1 MSAVASQSGQSAA
14 LRFAR
19 GINVGLAVFLVLY
32 GTIAVLQPGY
42 FEVEGFLNF
51 LRRAAPLIILACG
64 QLFVIA
70 GGGFDLSMGSL
81 VTSNCAATCLTW
93 ATAVPM
99 TPGSG

>member
-1 MSAVASQSGQSAA
+1 MSAVTAHTAPSAA

-64 QLFVIA
+64 QLFVEMEKKRSRSA
-70 GGGFDLSMGSL
+70 RTEAPEGLPSRD
-81 VTSNCAATCLTW
+81 A
-93 ATAVPM
+93 
-99 TPGSG
+99 